1 MSCIVSDKRG
11 DLCFKESCCGPC
23 CNFVIVLMIVSGCYD
38 ESENA
43 AIETAQRNTAPVYGI
58 TGEIVKKC
66 QGFAETSFDLTE
78 QP

>member
-1 MSCIVSDKRG
+1 
-11 DLCFKESCCGPC
+11 
-23 CNFVIVLMIVSGCYD
+23 MIVSGCYD